1 MTTTTAAKRRRKHA
15 AHSYEEDTRSYV
27 DHDGHEEEIE
37 YDEHIWTSPVNAMK
51 LVDVI
56 GDTLAEADPPM
67 RTHIIRGQKIIKKN
81 WKRLTQAFARFP
93 QTVSGT

>member
-1 MTTTTAAKRRRKHA
+1 MQPTA
-15 AHSYEEDTRSYV
+15 YEEDTRSYV

-56 GDTLAEADPPM
+56 GDTLAQADPA
-67 RTHIIRGQKIIKKN
+67 HADIYHQGAANYKKELEEIDCGLSRGLRK
-81 WKRLTQAFARFP
+81 P
-93 QTVSGT
+93 